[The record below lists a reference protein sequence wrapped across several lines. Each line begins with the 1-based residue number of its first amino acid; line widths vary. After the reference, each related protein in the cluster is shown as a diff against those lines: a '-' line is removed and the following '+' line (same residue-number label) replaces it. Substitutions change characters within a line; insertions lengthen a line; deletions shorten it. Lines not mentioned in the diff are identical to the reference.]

1 MKIALFGSTGR
12 IGKRILNEALTRG
25 HHVTAIVRDAS
36 HASNS
41 NANLAFKTGD
51 VLKAESIVMATKGAE
66 IVISAY
72 GPGAGDAG
80 QIVTAAKALVEGVG
94 LNQPMR
100 LIAVGGAGSL
110 EVAPGLQLVDTPDFP
125 AANRKASLAQRD
137 ALAVFRG
144 APLDWTYVSP
154 AGEIKEGTRTG
165 KYRIGTDQLVVDEKG
180 ESRISMEDYAKAII
194 DEAEKPQFA
203 RKRFTLAY

>member
-36 HASNS
+36 HSSNS

-72 GPGAGDAG
+72 GPGAGDAD

-125 AANRKASLAQRD
+125 PANRKASLAQRD

-144 APLDWTYVSP
+144 APFDWTYVSP
-154 AGEIKEGTRTG
+154 AAEIKEGTRTG
-165 KYRIGTDQLVVDEKG
+165 KYRIGADQLVVNEKG